1 MSQSREVISSSALDQ
16 MTAGQRLAKA
26 RSAHLSPHSKK
37 PELPATA
44 HSQRANS
51 GITKLLGPAR
61 GPKHLRCTMDYTS
74 GDFGELDSSRLVM
87 METGELA
94 RWIERQRDMT
104 MFHLLNSKA
113 LLEARCLSSAISLLL
128 LLGLAS
134 VMGCKRDPSAQA
146 EEAFARAQDLLKQN
160 KPEAAIIELSRAI
173 QAKPDLAKA
182 HHDLAK
188 LYFARGDINGSFREY
203 SLAVRYNPQDQE
215 AYHVMGEVLLTAREF
230 AKAKDTASQILNRWP
245 DDRRA
250 KYLLA
255 ESMMGLGDWEK
266 ARKLVEQNAA
276 EEPEGARAQFDLAAL
291 LIHDKKWPAAEQ
303 QLRLSWRLDPKVLLT
318 P

>member
-104 MFHLLNSKA
+104 MFHPLNSKA

-146 EEAFARAQDLLKQN
+146 EEAFARAWPKPITILQN
-160 KPEAAIIELSRAI
+160 STSREATSTAAFANTPSRFAITPKTKRHI
-173 QAKPDLAKA
+173 
-182 HHDLAK
+182 
-188 LYFARGDINGSFREY
+188 
-203 SLAVRYNPQDQE
+203 
-215 AYHVMGEVLLTAREF
+215 T
-230 AKAKDTASQILNRWP
+230 
-245 DDRRA
+245 
-250 KYLLA
+250 
-255 ESMMGLGDWEK
+255 
-266 ARKLVEQNAA
+266 
-276 EEPEGARAQFDLAAL
+276 
-291 LIHDKKWPAAEQ
+291 
-303 QLRLSWRLDPKVLLT
+303 SWVKCC
-318 P
+318 